1 MKRLTAFIV
10 TLLLCL
16 AGYAQ
21 ETEIV
26 TVWGKAVDFISGE
39 PVAHASVRVSGGNVG
54 TVTNSEG
61 VFSLK
66 IPVAY
71 ADGILSV
78 DCLGYSMWHADVS
91 KMTGTTEKE
100 PYSIGMM
107 RTFFKL
113 DSAVVRSIEPLELL
127 KYAYSR
133 VYYNYPTHREATTA
147 FYREIIKKG
156 SSKYLRLSEAV
167 IDIDKASYTGYG
179 TDKAAV
185 YKGRT
190 VSNYDQT
197 DSILI
202 NYQGG
207 VISALELDQ
216 VHNPFAGV
224 PWQHVEMFYD
234 FKMEEPRNIGDRM
247 FYVVSFN
254 QKATEKDM
262 LCRGRVYIDT
272 DTYAI
277 GRFEGWDNV
286 EGRPYAYT
294 DYIKDK
300 PKDTQVA
307 MKEVAWVMNYKE
319 SGGRWF
325 LDYSSLSFQIN
336 VRRSGKLLRNT
347 YSIVS
352 EMAVTDHYP
361 GNLEITGSARIRPRD
376 QIADLVNDFTD
387 DAFWGTYNIIEPDQS
402 IEDAIRRIIRSLR
415 RRR

>member
-26 TVWGKAVDFISGE
+26 TVWGKAVDFMSGE

-167 IDIDKASYTGYG
+167 IDIDKSSYTGYG

-234 FKMEEPRNIGDRM
+234 FRMEEPRNIGDRM

-254 QKATEKDM
+254 QKPTEKDM
-262 LCRGRVYIDT
+262 LCRGKVYIDT
-272 DTYAI
+272 ETYAI

-300 PKDTQVA
+300 PKDAKVA
-307 MKEVAWVMNYKE
+307 MKEVAWEMNYKE
-319 SGGRWF
+319 SEGRWY

-336 VRRSGKLLRNT
+336 VQRAGRLLRNT

-402 IEDAIRRIIRSLR
+402 IEDAIRRIIRNLR

>member
-1 MKRLTAFIV
+1 MKKLITFIASILV
-10 TLLLCL
+10 CI
-16 AGYAQ
+16 ASFAQ
-21 ETEIV
+21 DAEVV

-39 PVAHASVRVSGGNVG
+39 PLSRASVRVSGGNVG

-66 IPVAY
+66 IPAVY

-78 DCLGYSMWHADVS
+78 DFLGYSMWSADVS
-91 KMTGTTEKE
+91 TMLGSTEKD
-100 PYSIGMM
+100 PVRIGMM
-107 RTFFKL
+107 KTYFKL

-133 VYYNYPTHREATTA
+133 VYFNYPNHREATTA
-147 FYREIIKKG
+147 FYREIIRKG
-156 SSKYLRLSEAV
+156 TSKYLRLSEAV
-167 IDIDKASYTGYG
+167 IDIDKSSYVGFG
-179 TDKAAV
+179 TDRAAV

-190 VSNYDQT
+190 MSNYDAT
-197 DSILI
+197 DSVLI

-207 VISALELDQ
+207 VNAALSLDQ
-216 VHNPFAGV
+216 VHSPFAGV
-224 PWQHVEMFYD
+224 PWNHVDMFYD
-234 FKMEEPRNIGDRM
+234 FRMEEPRNIGDRM
-247 FYVVSFN
+247 FYVVSFD
-254 QKATEKDM
+254 QKPTEKDM
-262 LCRGRVYIDT
+262 LCRGRVFIDT
-272 DTYAI
+272 ETYAI

-294 DYIKDK
+294 EYIKDK
-300 PKDTQVA
+300 PKDAQVG

-319 SGGRWF
+319 SGGKWY
-325 LDYSSLSFQIN
+325 LDYSSLSFQMN
-336 VRRSGKLLRNT
+336 VRRAGKLLRNT

-376 QIADLVNDFTD
+376 QIAELVNDFTD

>member
-234 FKMEEPRNIGDRM
+234 FRMEEPRNIGDRM

-262 LCRGRVYIDT
+262 LCRGKVYIDT
-272 DTYAI
+272 ETYAI

-300 PKDTQVA
+300 PKDAKVA
-307 MKEVAWVMNYKE
+307 MKEVAWEMNYKE
-319 SGGRWF
+319 SEGRWY

-336 VRRSGKLLRNT
+336 VQRAGRLLRNT

>member
-234 FKMEEPRNIGDRM
+234 FRMEEPRNIGDRM

-254 QKATEKDM
+254 QKPTEKDM
-262 LCRGRVYIDT
+262 LCRGKVYIDT
-272 DTYAI
+272 ETYAI

-300 PKDTQVA
+300 PKDAKVA
-307 MKEVAWVMNYKE
+307 MKEVAWEMNYKE
-319 SGGRWF
+319 SEGRWY

-336 VRRSGKLLRNT
+336 VQRAGRLLRNT

>member
-26 TVWGKAVDFISGE
+26 TVWGKAVDFMSGE

-234 FKMEEPRNIGDRM
+234 FRMEEPRNIGDRM

-254 QKATEKDM
+254 QKPTEKDM
-262 LCRGRVYIDT
+262 LCRGKVYIDT
-272 DTYAI
+272 ETYAI

-300 PKDTQVA
+300 PKDAKVA
-307 MKEVAWVMNYKE
+307 MKEVAWEMNYKE
-319 SGGRWF
+319 SEGRWY

-336 VRRSGKLLRNT
+336 VQRAGRLLRNT

>member
-21 ETEIV
+21 ETEVV

-39 PVAHASVRVSGGNVG
+39 PVAHASVHVSGGNVG

-234 FKMEEPRNIGDRM
+234 FRMEEPRNIGDRM

-254 QKATEKDM
+254 QKAIEKDM
-262 LCRGRVYIDT
+262 LCRGKVYIDT
-272 DTYAI
+272 ETYAI

-300 PKDTQVA
+300 PKDAKVA
-307 MKEVAWVMNYKE
+307 MKEVAWEMNYKE
-319 SGGRWF
+319 SEGRWY

-336 VRRSGKLLRNT
+336 VQRAGRLLRNT

>member
-234 FKMEEPRNIGDRM
+234 FRMEEPRNIGDRM

-262 LCRGRVYIDT
+262 LCRGKVYIDT
-272 DTYAI
+272 ETYAI

-300 PKDTQVA
+300 PKDAKVA
-307 MKEVAWVMNYKE
+307 MKEVAWEMNYKE
-319 SGGRWF
+319 SEGRWY

-336 VRRSGKLLRNT
+336 VQRAGRLLRNT

-376 QIADLVNDFTD
+376 KIADLVNDFTD

>member
-26 TVWGKAVDFISGE
+26 TVWGKAVDFMSGE

-234 FKMEEPRNIGDRM
+234 FRMEEPRNIGDRM

-254 QKATEKDM
+254 QKPTEKDM
-262 LCRGRVYIDT
+262 LCRGKVYIDT
-272 DTYAI
+272 ETYAI

-300 PKDTQVA
+300 PKDAKVA
-307 MKEVAWVMNYKE
+307 MKEVAWEMNYKE
-319 SGGRWF
+319 SEGRWY

-336 VRRSGKLLRNT
+336 VQRAGRLLRNT

-402 IEDAIRRIIRSLR
+402 IEDAIRRIIRNLR

>member
-325 LDYSSLSFQIN
+325 LDYSSLLFQIN

>member
-234 FKMEEPRNIGDRM
+234 FRMEEPRNIGDRM

-254 QKATEKDM
+254 QKPTEKDM
-262 LCRGRVYIDT
+262 LCRGKVYIDT
-272 DTYAI
+272 ETYAI

-300 PKDTQVA
+300 PKDAKVA
-307 MKEVAWVMNYKE
+307 MKEVAWEMNYKE
-319 SGGRWF
+319 SEGRWY

-336 VRRSGKLLRNT
+336 VQRAGRLLRNT

-402 IEDAIRRIIRSLR
+402 IEDAIRRIIRNLR